1 MEECIE
7 NVFNFSCLYVERHNV
22 KHHAGREIVGKL
34 ERGEGERLSQENLK
48 RLKEAVVKQELNVA
62 TEATAACLRAGA
74 SPKEVIDAVSET
86 LKVVGDL
93 FECGEL
99 FLPEVMRAANVAK
112 ASLNMVLPL
121 IGKGGAARGP
131 SKGRIAIGSLGP
143 HDIGKTIVASMLIAD
158 GFDIADMGINL
169 NPEKAE
175 RFLQEN
181 TVDILALSVLLTSD
195 VDKAAE
201 VIRRTKRLKG
211 SLKIMVGG
219 VAMNEAVAK
228 RIGSDAYGRDA
239 MEGVGIARE
248 FMGVKK

>member
-1 MEECIE
+1 
-7 NVFNFSCLYVERHNV
+7 
-22 KHHAGREIVGKL
+22 
-34 ERGEGERLSQENLK
+34 LSQENLK
-48 RLKEAVVKQELNVA
+48 RLREAIVKQELNAA
-62 TEATAACLRAGA
+62 TEATATSLREGA

-112 ASLNMVLPL
+112 ESLNLVLPL
-121 IGKGGAARGP
+121 IGKGADARGP

-143 HDIGKTIVASMLIAD
+143 HDIGKTIVASTLIAD
-158 GFDIADMGINL
+158 GFDIADMGISV

-181 TVDILALSVLLTSD
+181 AVDILALSVLLTSD
-195 VDKAAE
+195 IDKAAE
-201 VIRRTKRLKG
+201 IIRRAKRLKG
-211 SLKIMVGG
+211 SLKVMVGG

-228 RIGSDAYGRDA
+228 RIGSDAYGRNA
-239 MEGVGIARE
+239 MEGVRIARE
-248 FMGVKK
+248 IMGVKK

>member
-1 MEECIE
+1 M
-7 NVFNFSCLYVERHNV
+7 
-22 KHHAGREIVGKL
+22 
-34 ERGEGERLSQENLK
+34 SQENLK
-48 RLKEAVVKQELNVA
+48 RLREAIVKQELNAA
-62 TEATAACLRAGA
+62 TEATATSLREGA

-112 ASLNMVLPL
+112 ESLNLVLPL
-121 IGKGGAARGP
+121 IGKGADARGP

-143 HDIGKTIVASMLIAD
+143 HDIGKTIVASTLIAD
-158 GFDIADMGINL
+158 GFDIADMGISV

-181 TVDILALSVLLTSD
+181 AVDILALSVLLTSD
-195 VDKAAE
+195 IDKAAE
-201 VIRRTKRLKG
+201 IIRRAKRLKG
-211 SLKIMVGG
+211 SLKVMVGG

-228 RIGSDAYGRDA
+228 RIGSDAYGRNA
-239 MEGVGIARE
+239 MEGVRIARE
-248 FMGVKK
+248 IMGVKK